1 MNSPSWKD
9 SALLFTYDEG
19 GGIYDHVSPQPM
31 PAPGDIAQPIDLLP
45 GDICTVVTG
54 PTCSFDYTGYRV
66 PLIVISP
73 FSKKNYVSHKVA
85 DLTAMLKLVE
95 TRFGLDPLTDRDA
108 AQIDMGTEFFDFG
121 LGEASL
127 SSRAE

>member
-1 MNSPSWKD
+1 V
-9 SALLFTYDEG
+9 L
-19 GGIYDHVSPQPM
+19 
-31 PAPGDIAQPIDLLP
+31 PGDIAQPTDLLP
-45 GDICTVVTG
+45 GDICTVATG

-95 TRFGLDPLTDRDA
+95 TRFGLNPLTGRDA
-108 AQIDMGTEFFDFG
+108 AQIDMSQEFFDFVNVPWATPPTPPVQNEG
-121 LGEASL
+121 GVCSL
-127 SSRAE
+127 DPPTP